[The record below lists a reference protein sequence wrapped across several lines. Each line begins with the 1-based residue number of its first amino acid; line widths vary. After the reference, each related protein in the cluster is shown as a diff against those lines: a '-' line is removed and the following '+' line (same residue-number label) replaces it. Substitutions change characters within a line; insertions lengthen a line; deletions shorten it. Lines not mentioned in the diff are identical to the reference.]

1 MMLLK
6 KSKELSRVSPW
17 LNTRCAIGINWY
29 TSGMDVASTLR
40 MSLLDQ
46 LRGGRWRS
54 GERLPTERELAE
66 SYGVSRT
73 TVRKALLDLKQQ
85 GWIEQTVGS
94 GTFVSELARPRT
106 AVSVRQGSAQHT
118 SPAELME
125 ARLAWEPAIMDM
137 VVRNANAAD
146 FQRLL
151 TCCDH
156 AEAASSMEA
165 FEHWD
170 GELHQAIADAA
181 HNSFVTR
188 VFDLMKAVRA
198 QGDWGQLKKRSLT
211 PERRLAYQAEHR
223 AIVSALRDRDAAG
236 ARERT
241 LAHLMHVRRNLL
253 GS

>member
-1 MMLLK
+1 
-6 KSKELSRVSPW
+6 
-17 LNTRCAIGINWY
+17 
-29 TSGMDVASTLR
+29 MDAATTLR
-40 MSLLDQ
+40 SSLLDQ
-46 LRGGRWRS
+46 LSGGRWRS

-66 SYGVSRT
+66 TYGVSRT

-94 GTFVSELARPRT
+94 GTFVSELARSS
-106 AVSVRQGSAQHT
+106 SVASHRRGSSEHT

-137 VVRNANAAD
+137 VVHNANATD

-151 TCCDH
+151 ACCDQ
-156 AEAASSMEA
+156 AEAARSLEA

-170 GELHQAIADAA
+170 TELHQAIADAA
-181 HNSFVTR
+181 HNSFVSR

-198 QGDWGQLKKRSLT
+198 QGDWGQLKKLSVT

-223 AIVSALRDRDAAG
+223 AIVNALRDRDAIG
-236 ARERT
+236 ARE
-241 LAHLMHVRRNLL
+241 LSLSHLIHVRRNLL